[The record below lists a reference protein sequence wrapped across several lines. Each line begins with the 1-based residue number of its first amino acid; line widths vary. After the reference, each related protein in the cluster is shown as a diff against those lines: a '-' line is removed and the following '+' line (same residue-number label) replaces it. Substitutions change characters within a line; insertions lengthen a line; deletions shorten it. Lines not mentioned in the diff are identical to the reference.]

1 MHIALKNADALLK
14 KIMTEV
20 DTNRDGKI
28 QYEGTLRALQL
39 WWRMVRAFGRC
50 TCACTAEHA
59 SHALPDL
66 LRTATDGIPPA
77 FAEFRVFVRKAE
89 GQLFDLFQSIDRDGN
104 GKLDKAELQTAFKA
118 AGLTVSN
125 RRLHNFFS
133 DMDQNNDG
141 YVTFDE
147 WR

>member
-1 MHIALKNADALLK
+1 VRLL
-14 KIMTEV
+14 TGFCF
-20 DTNRDGKI
+20 N
-28 QYEGTLRALQL
+28 
-39 WWRMVRAFGRC
+39 F
-50 TCACTAEHA
+50 
-59 SHALPDL
+59 S
-66 LRTATDGIPPA
+66 
-77 FAEFRVFVRKAE
+77 EFRIFVQKAE
-89 GQLFDLFQSIDRDGN
+89 AQLFDLFKSIDRDGN

-125 RRLHNFFS
+125 RRLHDFFG